1 MYVFVGVSEKT
12 HGYRSAGVFI
22 GVSDRTCTVYCVV
35 KEKSTCTV
43 NSSIN

>member
-22 GVSDRTCTVYCVV
+22 GVSDHTFEGVYSVLRCKRKIHVH
-35 KEKSTCTV
+35 S
-43 NSSIN
+43 